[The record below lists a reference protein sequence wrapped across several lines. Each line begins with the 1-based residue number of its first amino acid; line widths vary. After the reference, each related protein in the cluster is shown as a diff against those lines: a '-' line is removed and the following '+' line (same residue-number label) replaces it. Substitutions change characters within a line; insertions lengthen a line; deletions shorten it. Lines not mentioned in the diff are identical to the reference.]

1 MRLKPTELCVAQGKL
16 EAVLRLLIQTQ
27 LAKNPD
33 SIRNCVPHSHYC
45 RLLQFFERYPLTTP
59 EHCAKVEVF
68 TNVLNVVLDPAFL
81 AASEESIV
89 SQLRVAASFIGE
101 VPLVGKI
108 QVERD
113 VTSSNDLARD
123 RAFNSILKFTG
134 ELQPVEERLHH
145 DFIRLMQDCKLNNM
159 TLVELIEPHVTAWR
173 MLVSQVAEEKVY
185 AEDEAWWTDE
195 FPTLDLDARAFCFSA
210 SSATLKVN
218 VNRVLAAEPGHDNF
232 GYILGQLAKGKG
244 NTMYVIDTEQILRA
258 LATRQVTLDEMLD
271 KLECIPSSRPV
282 YEWLLQCK
290 LHCVWPKME
299 DLENITP
306 ELRRWQVSLN
316 YNIFD

>member
-1 MRLKPTELCVAQGKL
+1 MRLKPTELCVAQSKL
-16 EAVLRLLIQTQ
+16 EAVLQLLIQTQ

-59 EHCAKVEVF
+59 EHCAQVEVF
-68 TNVLNVVLDPAFL
+68 TNVLNVVLDQAFL

-101 VPLVGKI
+101 VPLVGEI

-123 RAFNSILKFTG
+123 RAFNNILKFTG

-173 MLVSQVAEEKVY
+173 MRVSQVAEEKVY
-185 AEDEAWWTDE
+185 AEAEAWWTDE

-232 GYILGQLAKGKG
+232 DYILGQMAKFKSHDA
-244 NTMYVIDTEQILRA
+244 TIERQIRLVPVNPDDIPIVWGTSCYSVRESVDRISGTDGLR
-258 LATRQVTLDEMLD
+258 DYS
-271 KLECIPSSRPV
+271 I
-282 YEWLLQCK
+282 
-290 LHCVWPKME
+290 
-299 DLENITP
+299 EN
-306 ELRRWQVSLN
+306 RGR
-316 YNIFD
+316 